1 MEDNGT
7 ELIVGLDIGTT
18 KVCAVVA
25 EMSAEGQLKI
35 IGIGDSESK
44 GLRKG
49 MVVNIE
55 DTVRSIRSAVDVA
68 GRMAGCNI
76 KQVFVGIA
84 GGHIMGINSHG
95 VIAVQGREVT
105 TDDVTRVIE
114 AARAVAIP
122 SDRDLIHVLPQEFI
136 VDSQHGIVDPIGMA
150 GVRLEVNVHIV
161 TAAVSGMQN
170 IVNCCERAGLIVED
184 IVLESLAS
192 AKAVLTDE
200 EREIGAALVDLG
212 GGTSDLA
219 IYENN
224 AIKHTAVV
232 PLGGS
237 TLTNDI
243 SFGLR
248 TPTKS
253 AERIKVKYG
262 CCLRE
267 LVQMDETIEV
277 PSVGGRPPQKLSR
290 QSLTDICE
298 PRMEEIFSFIGRT
311 IEASGCRDR
320 IAAGV
325 VLTGGAALIEGA
337 VDLGEQIFNMP
348 VRVGYPSN
356 VKGLTDVV
364 NNPKFATAV
373 GLLHFAAEKKR
384 ALAALNHV
392 MPYGGGE
399 QTPAEE
405 HMPIHASGGDDE
417 GMFARLMRRVRRW
430 FQDIA

>member
-1 MEDNGT
+1 MEENGT

-25 EMSAEGQLKI
+25 EMSADGQLKI

-105 TDDVTRVIE
+105 QEDVTRVIDN
-114 AARAVAIP
+114 ARSVAMP
-122 SDRDLIHVLPQEFI
+122 SDRQRIHILPQEFI
-136 VDSQHGIVDPIGMA
+136 VDNQRGIVDPIGMV

-170 IVNCCERAGLIVED
+170 IINCCGRAGLAVED

-200 EREIGAALVDLG
+200 EREIGVALVDLG
-212 GGTSDLA
+212 GGTSDVA

-232 PLGGS
+232 PIGGS
-237 TLTNDI
+237 ALTSDI

-267 LVQMDETIEV
+267 LVQMDEAIEV

-290 QSLTDICE
+290 LSLTDICE
-298 PRMEEIFSFIGRT
+298 PRMEEVFEYINRT
-311 IEASGCRDR
+311 IEGSGCRDR

-337 VDLGEQIFNMP
+337 VELGEQMFGVP
-348 VRVGYPSN
+348 VRVGYPSS

-384 ALAALNHV
+384 ALAALHGGA
-392 MPYGGGE
+392 PYE
-399 QTPAEE
+399 RAKETAEE
-405 HMPIHASGGDDE
+405 HLPIATPDAKSEE
-417 GMFARLMRRVRRW
+417 GVFSRMMRCVRRW